1 MSLFSA
7 LNNAVTGLKANQVGL
22 DVVSR
27 NVANASTAGYTK
39 KVAPRE
45 NAILAGEGSGVRIL
59 PTQRQVDT
67 RLLENLRAEVSRS
80 SRLDTVTDYL
90 TRVDEL
96 FGRPDQETSI
106 AYAVNELAIKMG
118 ELVDNPENA
127 GVRKAVISQADTVAR
142 QLNQLSGAVQDM
154 RSETEKSLA
163 MAADEVNNALKG
175 IEQLNREIAN
185 RQAANLTTADLEDRR
200 DIHLQTLARN
210 MDIRTVERGDGALT
224 VFTNSGH
231 VLVNER
237 AAQLQ
242 FDGREVLTANNQYS
256 DDAADRSVGTL
267 TLVSP
272 GGTRVDLLQDGPPR
286 QGRIAGLLELRDERL
301 PEAQA
306 QLDEIAHSLALG
318 MADRETTI
326 PLTGATTRSMDFTDA
341 AEAPVTRASGS
352 PQVLRV
358 QDGDRMSISYTQG
371 GREKSMTVYFVED
384 ASNPDLLDRVPD
396 PESAVFVDITGV
408 GAQNQGLAN
417 RIAAAMNGAMPIG
430 ALFSAAGERL
440 NINTTTATVTIDDV
454 ALRQASTSPKDGPML
469 NLFANGNSSRIDQ
482 EPYTGAL
489 SSAVWDKVGFAGRIG
504 VNVDIADDDTLLVR
518 YDTEHGEVP
527 VGDNFRARYM
537 MDQMTETQFT
547 YSPNTGLG
555 DSTHPY
561 QGTLLDLGRAV
572 VSYQGMEATT
582 LQSLAEDQSTRTTLL
597 EQRHT
602 SMSGV
607 NVDDEL
613 AELIL
618 LQSAYSASAKVV
630 QTVDRLFEDLLSLR

>member
-7 LNNAVTGLKANQVGL
+7 LNNAVTGLKANQIGL

-27 NVANASTAGYTK
+27 NVANANTAGYTK

-45 NAILAGEGSGVRIL
+45 NAILDGDGAGVRIL
-59 PTQRQVDT
+59 PTQRQVDQ
-67 RLLENLRAEVSRS
+67 RLLESLRAEISRS
-80 SRLDTVTDYL
+80 ERLDTVTDYL

-106 AYAVNELAIKMG
+106 AYAVNTLSIRMG

-127 GVRKAVISQADTVAR
+127 GVRKAVIAQADAVAR
-142 QLNQLSGAVQDM
+142 ELNQLSGAVQDM
-154 RSETEKSLA
+154 RSETEKSLSLA
-163 MAADEVNNALKG
+163 VDEVNNALKG

-185 RQAANLTTADLEDRR
+185 REAANLTIADLEDRR

-210 MDIRTVERGDGALT
+210 MDIRTVERGDGAMT

-237 AAQLQ
+237 AAQLS
-242 FDGREVLTANNQYS
+242 FDGRQVLTANDAYS
-256 DDAADRSVGTL
+256 TDDVERGVGSL

-286 QGRIAGLLELRDERL
+286 QGKIAGLLELRDERL

-306 QLDEIAHSLALG
+306 QLDEIAHNLALG

-326 PLTGATTRSMDFTDA
+326 PLTGTNTRSMDFTDA
-341 AEAPVTRASGS
+341 AEAPITRASGS
-352 PQVLRV
+352 DQVLRV
-358 QDGDRMSISYTQG
+358 QDGDRMAISYTQG
-371 GREKSMTVYFVED
+371 GMEKSMTVYFVDD
-384 ASNPDLLDRVPD
+384 ASNTDLLNRVPD
-396 PESAVFVDITGV
+396 PDNAVFVDITGV

-417 RIAAAMNGAMPIG
+417 RIATAMSSAMPIG
-430 ALFSAAGERL
+430 GLFSATGERL
-440 NINTTTATVTIDDV
+440 NISTTTATVSIDDV
-454 ALRQASTSPKDGPML
+454 ALHQASTTPVDGPML
-469 NLFANGNSSRIDQ
+469 NLFANGNSPRIEQ
-482 EPYTGAL
+482 EAYTGNL
-489 SSAVWDKVGFAGRIG
+489 SSTVWEKVGFAGRIG
-504 VNVDIADDDTLLVR
+504 VNTEIADDDTLLVR
-518 YDTEHGEVP
+518 YTAEHGEVA
-527 VGDNFRARYM
+527 VGDNARPRFL
-537 MDQMTETQFT
+537 MDQLTETRFT

-555 DSTHPY
+555 DAAHPY
-561 QGTLLDLGRAV
+561 KGTILDLGRAV

-582 LQSLAEDQSTRTTLL
+582 QQSLSEDQATRTTLL
-597 EQRHT
+597 EQRHS
-602 SMSGV
+602 SMTGV

-630 QTVDRLFEDLLSLR
+630 QTVDRLFDDLMSLR